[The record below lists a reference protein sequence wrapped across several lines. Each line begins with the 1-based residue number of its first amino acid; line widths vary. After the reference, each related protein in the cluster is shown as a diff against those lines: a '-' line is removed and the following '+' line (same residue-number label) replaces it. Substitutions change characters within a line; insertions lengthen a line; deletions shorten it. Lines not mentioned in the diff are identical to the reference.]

1 MYCKIM
7 IPVINIKDKIKEIDG
22 RPYYPIDVAKV
33 NGQVV
38 RMALVRGDYH
48 WHQHTNEDELF
59 YVIRGRMTIQMKPP
73 YSNITLGEGEMA
85 VIPKG
90 AEHCPTSKEDTYILM
105 FEPYALQSKGDKKDN
120 RASRPPNNK

>member
-1 MYCKIM
+1 M
-7 IPVINIKDKIKEIDG
+7 IPIIYLENKIKEIDG

-33 NGQVV
+33 NDQVV

-59 YVIRGRMTIQMKPP
+59 YVIRGRMTIQMKSP
-73 YSNITLGEGEMA
+73 YSNITLSAGEMT

-90 AEHCPTSKEDTYILM
+90 VEHCPTSKEDTYILM
-105 FEPYALQSKGDKKDN
+105 FEPYALQSKGD
-120 RASRPPNNK
+120 